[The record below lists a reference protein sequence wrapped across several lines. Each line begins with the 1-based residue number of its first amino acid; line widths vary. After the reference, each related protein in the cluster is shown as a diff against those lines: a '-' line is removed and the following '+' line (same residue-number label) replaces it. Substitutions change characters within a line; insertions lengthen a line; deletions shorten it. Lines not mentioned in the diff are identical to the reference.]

1 MRNAGPTTRTMTAAE
16 WTMLLTLSALWGGSF
31 YFFKVLAAEL
41 PVLTIVLGRVGLA
54 ALMLNLF
61 LLARRDP
68 MPASVPLWRS
78 FAVMAILNNLVPFC
92 LIVWGETQIASGLA
106 SILNAT
112 TPVFTV
118 LIAHAATVEE
128 KLTLSRGIGVLL
140 GFLGVTVLIGPD
152 ALRGLA
158 SADLRGE
165 LACLLAAFSY
175 ALAGLYGR
183 RFKGV
188 PPLKVATGQATAS
201 AAMLLPLAAL
211 TDRFWALPPPS
222 LAALGALAGIALLS
236 TVLAY
241 ILYFRLLATAGA
253 TNLLLVTFLLPVS
266 ALALGAVALGE
277 RVAPGAYAGMAL
289 IGLALAAIDGRPTGY
304 GRVLVAWA
312 SRGIRSA

>member
-1 MRNAGPTTRTMTAAE
+1 
-16 WTMLLTLSALWGGSF
+16 
-31 YFFKVLAAEL
+31 
-41 PVLTIVLGRVGLA
+41 
-54 ALMLNLF
+54 
-61 LLARRDP
+61 
-68 MPASVPLWRS
+68 
-78 FAVMAILNNLVPFC
+78 
-92 LIVWGETQIASGLA
+92 
-106 SILNAT
+106 
-112 TPVFTV
+112 
-118 LIAHAATVEE
+118 
-128 KLTLSRGIGVLL
+128 
-140 GFLGVTVLIGPD
+140 
-152 ALRGLA
+152 
-158 SADLRGE
+158 
-165 LACLLAAFSY
+165 
-175 ALAGLYGR
+175 
-183 RFKGV
+183 
-188 PPLKVATGQATAS
+188 
-201 AAMLLPLAAL
+201 MLLPLAAL